1 MTEAFSQAVREFE
14 AGRFRSALAK
24 AGEALAAPDG
34 GEEDALLRLIG
45 DIHLKMG
52 ERIEAADALV
62 RAAEVSDAPTAAE
75 CLNRAVTIYAAEGAT
90 DSILPVGLRAA
101 SLNPEDRELAFAVAS
116 AFFSRGRLQEMEPLL
131 DRLDRRIDRHLALV
145 VNHHRLT
152 GRFEELCRE
161 LDEGLKASPWNWFLN
176 ASRFAVARE
185 VLDFTAMARHEA
197 LMKEPDAPFS
207 AGLLARERA
216 LTRLIWSE
224 DEALNA
230 RPSLE
235 TAGYAVTRPSAGH
248 GRRRPFSP
256 PGEKIRIGYL
266 SNDFYCHPMMTLF
279 LRAMASHD
287 PARFDLRLF
296 SYTEPHAAVKQE
308 EWPEHLRRAVI
319 PVGELS
325 DAAAA
330 ERIDA
335 ARIDILVDLKG
346 HTMGARLGI
355 VNLCGAPIKAT
366 YLGYPGSVTGVDLD
380 YAITDPVVTPDTS
393 KPFYGEKLCRLPETY
408 QANDWRARPLPA
420 YMEREDAGL
429 PEDAF
434 VFGAFNAPYKITP
447 RTLALW
453 AEVLRAVPDSVLW
466 VLCPLPLARQNLL
479 AALEAQGVARPRVF
493 FAERKPGAAHVD
505 RLPLADLGLDTLP
518 FNGGATTADLLWA
531 GLPLLTVRGRS
542 FAARTSASL
551 LLAAGLPELVAEDD
565 RAFVDTAVTLALDPF
580 ALTGLRQRLDA
591 GRFASP
597 LFDGERFTR
606 HLERGYEMMAA
617 RARAGLPPDHI
628 DIPADPSRTA
638 PFHGP

>member
-62 RAAEVSDAPTAAE
+62 RAAEVSDAPAAAE
-75 CLNRAVTIYAAEGAT
+75 CLRRAVTLYAAEGAT

-101 SLNPEDRELAFAVAS
+101 SLNPDDSELAFAVAS

-131 DRLDRRIDRHLALV
+131 DRLDRCIDRHLALV

-185 VLDFTAMARHEA
+185 VLDFATMARHEA

-287 PARFDLRLF
+287 PERFDLRLF

-355 VNLCGAPIKAT
+355 VNLCGAPVKAT

-493 FAERKPGAAHVD
+493 FAERKPGRPISTAC
-505 RLPLADLGLDTLP
+505 RLPISASTRFPSTAARRPPTCSGP
-518 FNGGATTADLLWA
+518 GCRSSPSAAGPSPPARRRASFSPPVCRNSSPKTTA
-531 GLPLLTVRGRS
+531 PS
-542 FAARTSASL
+542 S
-551 LLAAGLPELVAEDD
+551 
-565 RAFVDTAVTLALDPF
+565 
-580 ALTGLRQRLDA
+580 
-591 GRFASP
+591 
-597 LFDGERFTR
+597 
-606 HLERGYEMMAA
+606 
-617 RARAGLPPDHI
+617 
-628 DIPADPSRTA
+628 IPQSR
-638 PFHGP
+638 

>member
-24 AGEALAAPDG
+24 AGEALATSGGQDG
-34 GEEDALLRLIG
+34 SLLRLIG
-45 DIHLKMG
+45 DIRLKMG
-52 ERIEAADALV
+52 ERIEAADAFV
-62 RAAEVSDAPTAAE
+62 RAADASDTPTAAQ
-75 CLNRAVTIYAAEGAT
+75 CLKRAVTIYAAEGAT
-90 DSILPVGLRAA
+90 DRILPIGTRAA
-101 SLNPEDRELAFAVAS
+101 DLNPEDRELAFAVAS

-131 DRLDRRIDRHLALV
+131 DRLDRRIDRHLALI

-176 ASRFAVARE
+176 TSRFAVARE
-185 VLDFTAMARHEA
+185 VLDFATMARHEA

-279 LRAMASHD
+279 LRTMASHD
-287 PARFDLRLF
+287 PERFEVCLF
-296 SYTEPHAAVKQE
+296 SYTEPHVAARQE

-335 ARIDILVDLKG
+335 ERIDILVDLKG

-355 VNLCGAPIKAT
+355 VNLCRAPVKAT

-380 YAITDPVVTPDTS
+380 YAITDPVVTPETS
-393 KPFYGEKLCRLPETY
+393 KPFYGEKFCRLPETY

-420 YMEREDAGL
+420 FMEREDAGL

-453 AEVLRAVPDSVLW
+453 AEVLRAAPDSVLW
-466 VLCPLPLARQNLL
+466 VLCPLPLARRNLL
-479 AALEAQGVARPRVF
+479 AALEAQGVAPPRVF
-493 FAERKPGAAHVD
+493 FAERKAGAAHID

-531 GLPLLTVRGRS
+531 GLPLVTVRGRS

-551 LLAAGLPELVAEDD
+551 LLSAGLPELVAEDD
-565 RAFVDTAVTLALDPF
+565 GAFVDTAVTLARDPF

-591 GRFASP
+591 GRFMRP

-628 DIPADPSRTA
+628 DVPADPPREA

>member
-24 AGEALAAPDG
+24 AGEALAASA
-34 GEEDALLRLIG
+34 GEEDASLLRLIG
-45 DIHLKMG
+45 DIRLKMG
-52 ERIEAADALV
+52 ERIEAADAFV
-62 RAAEVSDAPTAAE
+62 RAADASDTPAAAQ
-75 CLNRAVTIYAAEGAT
+75 CLKRAVTLYAAEGAT
-90 DSILPVGLRAA
+90 DRILPVGARAA
-101 SLNPEDRELAFAVAS
+101 SLNPDDSELAFAVAS
-116 AFFSRGRLQEMEPLL
+116 AFFSRGRLHDMEPLL

-176 ASRFAVARE
+176 TSRFAVAHE
-185 VLDFTAMARHEA
+185 ALDFAAMARHEA

-235 TAGYAVTRPSAGH
+235 TAGYAVTLPTAGH
-248 GRRRPFSP
+248 GKRRPFSP

-279 LRAMASHD
+279 LRTMASHD
-287 PARFDLRLF
+287 PERFELRLF
-296 SYTEPHAAVKQE
+296 SYTEPHAAAKQE

-330 ERIDA
+330 KRIDA
-335 ARIDILVDLKG
+335 ERIDILVDLKG

-355 VNLCGAPIKAT
+355 VNLCGAPVKAT

-408 QANDWRARPLPA
+408 QANDWQARPLPA
-420 YMEREDAGL
+420 FMEREDAGL

-447 RTLALW
+447 RTLSLW
-453 AEVLRAVPDSVLW
+453 AEVLRAVPDAVLW
-466 VLCPLPLARQNLL
+466 VLCPLPLARRNLL
-479 AALEAQGVARPRVF
+479 AALETSGVARHRVF
-493 FAERKPGAAHVD
+493 FAERKAGAAHID

-565 RAFVDTAVTLALDPF
+565 GVFVDTAVMLARDPF

-591 GRFASP
+591 SRFVRP
-597 LFDGERFTR
+597 LFDGVRFTR
-606 HLERGYEMMAA
+606 HLEHAYEMMAA

-628 DIPADPSRTA
+628 DVPADPPRTTPFRA
-638 PFHGP
+638 P

>member
-62 RAAEVSDAPTAAE
+62 RAAEVSDAPAAAE
-75 CLNRAVTIYAAEGAT
+75 CLRRAVTLYAAEGAT

-101 SLNPEDRELAFAVAS
+101 SLNPDDSELAFAVAS

-131 DRLDRRIDRHLALV
+131 DRLDRCIDRHLALV

-185 VLDFTAMARHEA
+185 VLDFATMARHEA

-287 PARFDLRLF
+287 PERFDLRLF

-355 VNLCGAPIKAT
+355 VNLCGAPVKAT

-493 FAERKPGAAHVD
+493 FAERKPGAAHID

-565 RAFVDTAVTLALDPF
+565 RAFVDTAVTLARDPF
-580 ALTGLRQRLDA
+580 ALTGLRQHLDA
-591 GRFASP
+591 GRFLRP

-606 HLERGYEMMAA
+606 HLERAYEMMAA
-617 RARAGLPPDHI
+617 RARAGLAPDHI
-628 DIPADPSRTA
+628 DVPADPPRTA

>member
-24 AGEALAAPDG
+24 AGEALATSGGQDG
-34 GEEDALLRLIG
+34 SLLRLIG
-45 DIHLKMG
+45 DIRLKMG
-52 ERIEAADALV
+52 ERIEAADAFV
-62 RAAEVSDAPTAAE
+62 RAADASDTPTAAQ
-75 CLNRAVTIYAAEGAT
+75 CLKRAVTIYAAEGAT
-90 DSILPVGLRAA
+90 DRILPIGTRAA
-101 SLNPEDRELAFAVAS
+101 DLNPEDRELAFAVAS

-131 DRLDRRIDRHLALV
+131 DRLDRRIDRHLALI

-176 ASRFAVARE
+176 TSRFAVARE
-185 VLDFTAMARHEA
+185 VLDFATMARHEA

-287 PARFDLRLF
+287 PERFDLRLF
-296 SYTEPHAAVKQE
+296 SYTEPHAAAKQE

-335 ARIDILVDLKG
+335 ERIDILVDLKG

-355 VNLCGAPIKAT
+355 VNLCRAPVKAT

-380 YAITDPVVTPDTS
+380 YAITDPVVTPETS

-420 YMEREDAGL
+420 FMEREDAGL

-453 AEVLRAVPDSVLW
+453 AEVLRAAPDSVLW
-466 VLCPLPLARQNLL
+466 VLCPLPLARHNLL

-493 FAERKPGAAHVD
+493 FAERKPGAAHLD

-531 GLPLLTVRGRS
+531 GLPLLTVRGQS

-565 RAFVDTAVTLALDPF
+565 GAFVDTAVMLARDPF

-591 GRFASP
+591 GRFVRP
-597 LFDGERFTR
+597 LFDGARFTD
-606 HLERGYEMMAA
+606 HLERAYEMMAA
-617 RARAGLPPDHI
+617 RARAGRPPDHI
-628 DIPADPSRTA
+628 DVPADPPRAA

>member
-14 AGRFRSALAK
+14 AGRLRSALAK
-24 AGEALAAPDG
+24 AGEALAASDG
-34 GEEDALLRLIG
+34 RDGSLLRLIG
-45 DIHLKMG
+45 DIRLKMG
-52 ERIEAADALV
+52 ERVEAADAYV

-75 CLNRAVTIYAAEGAT
+75 CLKRAVTIYAAEGAT
-90 DSILPVGLRAA
+90 DSILPVGTRAVG
-101 SLNPEDRELAFAVAS
+101 LNPEDRELAFAVAS

-145 VNHHRLT
+145 INHHRLT
-152 GRFEELCRE
+152 GRFEELCYE
-161 LDEGLKASPWNWFLN
+161 LDEGLKASPWDWFLN
-176 ASRFAVARE
+176 TSRFAVARE
-185 VLDFTAMARHEA
+185 VLDFAVMARHEA

-207 AGLLARERA
+207 AGLLARELA
-216 LTRLIWSE
+216 LSRLIWSE

-279 LRAMASHD
+279 LQTMASHD
-287 PARFDLRLF
+287 PERFDLRLF
-296 SYTEPHAAVKQE
+296 SYTEPHVAAKQG

-335 ARIDILVDLKG
+335 ERIDILVDLKG

-355 VNLCGAPIKAT
+355 VNLCRAPVKAT

-408 QANDWRARPLPA
+408 QANDWRARPLPVF
-420 YMEREDAGL
+420 MEREDAGL

-434 VFGAFNAPYKITP
+434 VFGAFNAPYKITA
-447 RTLALW
+447 RTLSLW

-466 VLCPLPLARQNLL
+466 VLCPLPLARRNLL
-479 AALEAQGVARPRVF
+479 AALEAQGVARQRVF
-493 FAERKPGAAHVD
+493 FAERKPGAAHID

-518 FNGGATTADLLWA
+518 FNGGATIADLLWA
-531 GLPLLTVRGRS
+531 GLPLVTVRGRS

-565 RAFVDTAVTLALDPF
+565 RAFVDTAVTLARDPY
-580 ALTGLRQRLDA
+580 ALAGFRQRLDA
-591 GRFASP
+591 GRFVRP

-617 RARAGLPPDHI
+617 RARVGLSPDHI
-628 DIPADPSRTA
+628 DVPADPPRAA
-638 PFHGP
+638 PFHRP

>member
-24 AGEALAAPDG
+24 AGEALAASA
-34 GEEDALLRLIG
+34 GEEDAALLRLIG
-45 DIHLKMG
+45 DIRLKMG
-52 ERIEAADALV
+52 ERIEAADAFV
-62 RAAEVSDAPTAAE
+62 RAADASDTPAAAQ
-75 CLNRAVTIYAAEGAT
+75 CLKRAVTLYAAEGAT
-90 DSILPVGLRAA
+90 DRILPVGTRAA
-101 SLNPEDRELAFAVAS
+101 SLNPDDSELAFAVAS
-116 AFFSRGRLQEMEPLL
+116 AFFSRGRLHDMEPLL
-131 DRLDRRIDRHLALV
+131 DRLDRGIDRHLALV

-161 LDEGLKASPWNWFLN
+161 LDEGLKVSPWNWFLN
-176 ASRFAVARE
+176 TSRFAVARE
-185 VLDFTAMARHEA
+185 ALDFAAMARHEA

-235 TAGYAVTRPSAGH
+235 TAGYAVTLPTAGH
-248 GRRRPFSP
+248 GKRRSFSAT
-256 PGEKIRIGYL
+256 GEKIHIGYL

-279 LRAMASHD
+279 LRTMASHD
-287 PARFDLRLF
+287 PERFELRLF
-296 SYTEPHAAVKQE
+296 SYTEPHAATKQE

-330 ERIDA
+330 ACIDA
-335 ARIDILVDLKG
+335 ERIDILVDLKG

-355 VNLCGAPIKAT
+355 VNLCGAPVKAT

-393 KPFYGEKLCRLPETY
+393 RPFYGEKLCRLPETY
-408 QANDWRARPLPA
+408 QANDWQARPLPA
-420 YMEREDAGL
+420 FMEREDAGL

-447 RTLALW
+447 RTLSLW
-453 AEVLRAVPDSVLW
+453 AEVLRAVPDAVLW
-466 VLCPLPLARQNLL
+466 VLCPLPLARRNLL
-479 AALEAQGVARPRVF
+479 AALEALGVARHRVF
-493 FAERKPGAAHVD
+493 FAERKAGAAHID

-531 GLPLLTVRGRS
+531 GLPLLTVRGRA

-565 RAFVDTAVTLALDPF
+565 GAFIDTAVMLARDPF

-591 GRFASP
+591 GRFVGP
-597 LFDGERFTR
+597 LFDGERFAR

-617 RARAGLPPDHI
+617 RARAGLPPDHT
-628 DIPADPSRTA
+628 DVPADPPREA